1 MTNVIINK
9 EELLNEEQLDR
20 IAGGN
25 LEELQQL
32 TDELIDN
39 LWLKG
44 MAAFSGSLPFA
55 SKAMKSE
62 VTKILDKMGIE
73 ANIDVNTLGFLGFNI
88 GEKNNTYKD
97 KFTGK
102 SLTHQ
107 QVLNRIKNFVG

>member
-1 MTNVIINK
+1 MTNVMTNEI
-9 EELLNEEQLDR
+9 LAEEQLDGV
-20 IAGGN
+20 AGGT
-25 LEELQQL
+25 LGELQQL

-97 KFTGK
+97 KFTGE
-102 SLTHQ
+102 SLTHR
-107 QVLNRIKNFVG
+107 QVLNRIKNTVG

>member
-1 MTNVIINK
+1 MTNVITNEI
-9 EELLNEEQLDR
+9 LNEEQLDGV
-20 IAGGN
+20 AGGN
-25 LEELQQL
+25 LRELQEL

-39 LWLKG
+39 LFLKG

-62 VTKILDKMGIE
+62 VTKILDKIGIE
-73 ANIDVNTLGFLGFNI
+73 ANIDVNTFGFLGFNI

-97 KFTGK
+97 KVTGK

-107 QVLNRIKNFVG
+107 QVLNRIKNCVG